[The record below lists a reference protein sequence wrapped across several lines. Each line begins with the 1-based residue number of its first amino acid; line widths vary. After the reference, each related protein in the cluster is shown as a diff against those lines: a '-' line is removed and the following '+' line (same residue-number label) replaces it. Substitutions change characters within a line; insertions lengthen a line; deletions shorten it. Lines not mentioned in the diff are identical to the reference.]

1 MKNSARHAAYKA
13 LIDIEKDNAYSNMA
27 LNHYLRD
34 LEPREQALAREICY
48 EVLKRKYLLDYYLR
62 GFITKGFNKLE
73 TGLLTILRMG
83 ACEIL
88 FMDGVPDYASI
99 NEAVDLAKRYAKG
112 RAPFVN
118 GVLRNLARNRDSL
131 KEPDDISIRYSV
143 NKWIADLLINALGP
157 EGAEEYLRYSL
168 ETPELCIRVNLLKNT
183 REELRDSLEK
193 EGFRVSLSKLSPRC
207 LKVSGTGILE
217 TEAFRMGRFSVQDE
231 ASLYAADMAG
241 AKEGMKVLDLCAAP
255 GGKSCAIGEAM
266 GNKGLIIS
274 QDIYEHK
281 LRVIDS
287 YAERTGIDIIET
299 RQRDGSVPVPE
310 YEGQFDLVICDVP
323 CTGLGVL
330 RRKPE
335 IKYKESPDLKGLN
348 ELQLKI
354 LMNGASYVREGGI
367 LMYSTCTV
375 TREENE
381 ELVSRF
387 LGEMPGF
394 VLDKDIR
401 LGPET
406 GTDGFYAARFR
417 RI

>member
-118 GVLRNLARNRDSL
+118 GVLRNLSRNRDSL
-131 KEPDDISIRYSV
+131 KEPDDFSVRYSV

-217 TEAFRMGRFSVQDE
+217 IEAFRMGRFSVQDE

-354 LMNGASYVREGGI
+354 LMNGASYVREGGT

>member
-118 GVLRNLARNRDSL
+118 GVLRNLSRNRDSL
-131 KEPDDISIRYSV
+131 KEPDDFSVRYSV

-193 EGFRVSLSKLSPRC
+193 DGFRVSLSKLSPRC

-287 YAERTGIDIIET
+287 YAERIGIDIIET

-354 LMNGASYVREGGI
+354 LMNGASYVREGGT

>member
-34 LEPREQALAREICY
+34 LEAREQALAREICY

-183 REELRDSLEK
+183 REELMDSLEK
-193 EGFRVSLSKLSPRC
+193 EGFRVSLSALSPRC

>member
-118 GVLRNLARNRDSL
+118 GVLRNLSRNRDSL
-131 KEPDDISIRYSV
+131 KEPDDFSVRYSV

-168 ETPELCIRVNLLKNT
+168 KTPELCIRVNILKNT

-193 EGFRVSLSKLSPRC
+193 DGFRVSLSKLSPRC
-207 LKVSGTGILE
+207 LRVSGTGILE
-217 TEAFRMGRFSVQDE
+217 IEAFRMGRFSVQDE

-287 YAERTGIDIIET
+287 YAERIGIDIIET

-354 LMNGASYVREGGI
+354 LMNGASYVREGGT

>member
-131 KEPDDISIRYSV
+131 KEPDDISVRYSV
-143 NKWIADLLINALGP
+143 NKWIADLLIKALGP

-193 EGFRVSLSKLSPRC
+193 EGFRVSLSTLSPRC
-207 LKVSGTGILE
+207 LKVIGTGILE

-287 YAERTGIDIIET
+287 YAERIGIDIIET

-354 LMNGASYVREGGI
+354 LMNGASYVREGGT

>member
-193 EGFRVSLSKLSPRC
+193 EGFRVSISKLSPRC

>member
-1 MKNSARHAAYKA
+1 MF
-13 LIDIEKDNAYSNMA
+13 IQ
-27 LNHYLRD
+27 
-34 LEPREQALAREICY
+34 QALEQY
-48 EVLKRKYLLDYYLR
+48 VS
-62 GFITKGFNKLE
+62 
-73 TGLLTILRMG
+73 
-83 ACEIL
+83 
-88 FMDGVPDYASI
+88 PSSI
-99 NEAVDLAKRYAKG
+99 
-112 RAPFVN
+112 
-118 GVLRNLARNRDSL
+118 
-131 KEPDDISIRYSV
+131 
-143 NKWIADLLINALGP
+143 
-157 EGAEEYLRYSL
+157 
-168 ETPELCIRVNLLKNT
+168 
-183 REELRDSLEK
+183 
-193 EGFRVSLSKLSPRC
+193 
-207 LKVSGTGILE
+207 
-217 TEAFRMGRFSVQDE
+217 
-231 ASLYAADMAG
+231 
-241 AKEGMKVLDLCAAP
+241 VLDLCAAP

-354 LMNGASYVREGGI
+354 LMNGASYVREGGT

>member
-118 GVLRNLARNRDSL
+118 GVLRNLSRNRDSL
-131 KEPDDISIRYSV
+131 KEPDDISVRYSV

-193 EGFRVSLSKLSPRC
+193 DGFRVSISELSPRC

>member
-118 GVLRNLARNRDSL
+118 GVLRNLSRNRDSL
-131 KEPDDISIRYSV
+131 KEPDDISVRYSV

-193 EGFRVSLSKLSPRC
+193 DGFRVSISELSPRC

-299 RQRDGSVPVPE
+299 RQRDGSIPVPE

>member
-287 YAERTGIDIIET
+287 YAERIGIDIIET

-354 LMNGASYVREGGI
+354 LMNGASYVREGGT

>member
-131 KEPDDISIRYSV
+131 KEPDDISVRYSV
-143 NKWIADLLINALGP
+143 NKWIADLLIKALGP

-183 REELRDSLEK
+183 REELKDSLEK
-193 EGFRVSLSKLSPRC
+193 EGFRVSLSTLSPRC

-287 YAERTGIDIIET
+287 YAKRTGIDIIET

>member
-62 GFITKGFNKLE
+62 GFITKGFNKLD
-73 TGLLTILRMG
+73 TGLLTSLRMG

-131 KEPDDISIRYSV
+131 KEPDDISVRYSV
-143 NKWIADLLINALGP
+143 NKWIADLLIKALGP
-157 EGAEEYLRYSL
+157 EGAEGYLRYSL
-168 ETPELCIRVNLLKNT
+168 ETPELCIRVNILKNT

-193 EGFRVSLSKLSPRC
+193 DGFRVSLSKLSPRC

-287 YAERTGIDIIET
+287 YAERIGIDIIET

-354 LMNGASYVREGGI
+354 LMNGASYVREGGT